1 MTTIH
6 YRLRCEATD
15 PQQVREL
22 ISQLH
27 RRAHELAFDNVE
39 DLIELEGDACDYR
52 HDEQSPHNWL
62 LIQSR
67 RHVTDP
73 LEPARHFGVI
83 PVHLIAFATHPG
95 PGCEAANFGLC
106 RYPEFI
112 ETNGRRIETRLSA
125 WHWGSFCKTRYAG
138 NPEHGGQANFR
149 RCHLAIVEL
158 LHRAQRLGILETVHD
173 EAGHWDN
180 QQLIAG
186 IFGLDCV
193 A

>member
-22 ISQLH
+22 VSRLH
-27 RRAHELAFDNVE
+27 QHARPLAFNSVE
-39 DLIELEGDACDYR
+39 DVCELEGEACDYR

-83 PVHLIAFATHPG
+83 PVHVIAFSTYPG

-112 ETNGRRIETRLSA
+112 ETNGRRIETHLSA
-125 WHWGSFCKTRYAG
+125 WHWGSFCKTHCAG
-138 NPEHGGQANFR
+138 NPEHGGRKNYR

-158 LHRAQRLGILETVHD
+158 LHRAQRLGMLETVHD
-173 EAGHWDN
+173 EAGLWDN
-180 QQLIAG
+180 YQSIAG